1 MKLMILGQENVG
13 KTTIAKK
20 LSSKWRSKDKIFLEM
35 GNQNLSTDG
44 IDIDTFYFSSEEKD
58 EPYVLFCFIKLGFR
72 SLIHSI

>member
-20 LSSKWRSKDKIFLEM
+20 LTKKWKSKDKFFKDL

-44 IDIDTFYFSSEEKD
+44 IDIDTFYFPFLGDEKD
-58 EPYVLFCFIKLGFR
+58 VYVSAFLKANVVD
-72 SLIHSI
+72 

>member
-20 LSSKWRSKDKIFLEM
+20 ITKKWKSKDKYFADL

-44 IDIDTFYFSSEEKD
+44 IDIDTFYFPFLEDEKD
-58 EPYVLFCFIKLGFR
+58 MYGI
-72 SLIHSI
+72 SIEEI